1 MLDDV
6 VRVNLAGGPKLSD
19 NCHFCEHAHE
29 VLASPGVSAR
39 EIRVDYDEVAEFA
52 GHGIPLAF
60 MPVLTDGERVIAYG
74 RFSEKRA
81 AEGARPLSDLR
92 WRGRSQ
98 RRSRLGWS
106 RPSLPA
112 GRA

>member
-1 MLDDV
+1 VLDDV

-19 NCHFCEHAHE
+19 NCHFGEHAHE
-29 VLASPGVSAR
+29 VLASLGVSAR
-39 EIRVDYDEVAEFA
+39 EIRVDYDEAAEFA

-60 MPVLTDGERVIAYG
+60 MPVLTDGERGIAYG

-81 AEGARPLSDLR
+81 AEGARALSDLR